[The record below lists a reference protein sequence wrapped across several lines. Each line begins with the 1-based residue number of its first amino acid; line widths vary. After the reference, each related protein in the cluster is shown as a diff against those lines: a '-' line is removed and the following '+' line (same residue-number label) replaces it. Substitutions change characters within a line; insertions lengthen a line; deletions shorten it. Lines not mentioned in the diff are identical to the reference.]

1 MRKLFLFILITL
13 FCVGAFAATD
23 PVSASEDA
31 VAYVEQLIA
40 DHPEWTEEQLE
51 FLDALIGVVS
61 EPWAYSPERSK
72 RQTAL
77 VKVMVRELEALF
89 SQEDLILFGK
99 AGRQRY
105 EGRSFGGGGTCQ
117 MPECDCYGPY
127 YDCGSVWDYYC
138 TNTGGHE
145 CREDTSYPKCGPL
158 WLITCDKMCVE
169 RRRH

>member
-89 SQEDLILFGK
+89 SQEDDMKADPSAVVEPVKCLNVTAMDLTMIVEACGTTTALTLGAMSAERTPLIPS
-99 AGRQRY
+99 AV
-105 EGRSFGGGGTCQ
+105 
-117 MPECDCYGPY
+117 P
-127 YDCGSVWDYYC
+127 CGS
-138 TNTGGHE
+138 
-145 CREDTSYPKCGPL
+145 
-158 WLITCDKMCVE
+158 
-169 RRRH
+169 